1 MADLTLRSVK
11 GSPLTNTELDGNFE
25 YFTGSHAVT
34 GSLTVTEDLI
44 ISGSII
50 GNISGSVNI
59 AGIMNATPSGVQIT
73 GSLVVS
79 GSNTFTNVGPM
90 KTGAANNVAAGFAFA
105 QGSMVSASG
114 LYSHAEGFDTN
125 ASGIFSHAEGQNT
138 LSQGGSSHAEGVD
151 TSAIGDFSH
160 AEGYGTISSGHA
172 SHAEGYFT
180 LASASYQHT
189 QGIYN
194 IASDVTGAFII
205 GNGSGPSSRS
215 NLIFAAGNQVEIT
228 GSLVVTGGITGSLS
242 GTVTSAS
249 FASTSSYALTAQTL
263 LGSVV
268 SASFA
273 STASYI
279 SPSFISASAA
289 ASGFGSGGGST
300 INTGSFATT
309 GSNAFFGNQSV
320 SGSVTVTG
328 SINHVGSL
336 KTGVAANVALNTSL
350 ANGFNVSASGE
361 YSHAEGYYVNAK
373 SQGSHAEGS
382 FSSAGLPAWDTNST
396 VNGIT
401 QLPTS
406 IGNITSSI
414 VAGATVVLGN
424 IPYAANYL
432 IVSRSFFQASRTQI
446 EYVSASNLNAS
457 SGVPLA
463 IIDMNNIL
471 ATYPNQTLTTGEFS
485 HVEGSSNLAIF
496 GHAEGEGNLAFAG
509 HAEGNGTIS
518 RGYASHAEGGATLS
532 LGIASHAEGYLTT
545 ASGDYSHAEGRET
558 LTLGNYSHAEGF
570 QTVASGSYSHAEGWG
585 TSASGS
591 YQHVQGT
598 FNVPSTTQGAFIIGN
613 GVSDFNRSN
622 LLIAASNQVQIT
634 GSLSV
639 TGGITGTVTT
649 ASYINPTFI
658 SASAA
663 AAGFGS
669 GGGSTIDTGSF
680 ATTGSNAFFGN
691 QSVSGSVTVT
701 GSINHVGSLK
711 TGDNA
716 NNLAINNSL
725 AQGSF
730 TSASGQYSHAEG
742 EYTVASGYASHTE
755 GYFTN
760 ARDFATHAEGYYTN
774 AGLTA
779 WDTNGTFNGLT
790 QLPSSIGNITSSFA
804 PGTTV
809 ILGTNYLKVSRSFFQ
824 SNLTQVQ
831 YVDQSSLNLSA
842 GVPLALIDSTVYP
855 NQTLKTGQ
863 NSHAEGESTLAVF
876 GHAEGVST
884 IAIKGH
890 AEGENTISIGA
901 GSHAEGYNTTAS
913 SDYSHAEGYLTKADG
928 PSSHAEGRLSRS
940 GLPAW
945 QVQST
950 VGGVSQLPPFVGNI
964 TSSFTPGDY
973 VILGNQSYVVSRS
986 FFESNV
992 TKIEY
997 VNQPSLVGGGGVPLA
1012 LVNNFT
1018 SWPNQTSTVGSY
1030 AHAEGL
1036 GNVAANNYTHAEG
1049 NGTKALGQYSHTEG
1063 GFTVAIGAYSHAEG
1077 FGTIAKGDFQH
1088 VGGLYNTEDSSSLF
1102 IIGNGDTDNARK
1114 DAFKVRMSGSIVLPT
1129 TQSAA
1134 PSWTGTDGEMVFA
1147 TVTGDHYFYVWMSGA
1162 WRSGSLA

>member
-11 GSPLTNTELDGNFE
+11 GSPLTNAELDGNFE

-34 GSLTVTEDLI
+34 GSLIVTEDLI
-44 ISGSII
+44 VSGSII

-59 AGIMNATPSGVQIT
+59 AGIMTATPSGVEIT

-79 GSNTFTNVGPM
+79 GSNTFTNIGPM
-90 KTGAANNVAAGFAFA
+90 KTGAANNVALGFSLA
-105 QGSMVSASG
+105 QGINVSASG
-114 LYSHAEGFDTN
+114 LYSHAEGFDTK
-125 ASGIFSHAEGQNT
+125 ASGSFSHAEGQNT
-138 LSQGGSSHAEGVD
+138 TSQGGSSHAEGVE
-151 TSAIGDFSH
+151 TLSSGDFSH
-160 AEGYGTISSGHA
+160 AEGYLTVAAGYA
-172 SHAEGYFT
+172 SHAEGFGT
-180 LASASYQHT
+180 LASASYQHA
-189 QGIYN
+189 QGTYN
-194 IASDVTGAFII
+194 LSSPITGAFII

-215 NLIFAAGNQVEIT
+215 NLVFAAGNQVEIT

-242 GTVTSAS
+242 GTITSSS
-249 FASTSSYALTAQTL
+249 FAT
-263 LGSVV
+263 
-268 SASFA
+268 
-273 STASYI
+273 TASYI
-279 SPSFISASAA
+279 DPTFISASAA
-289 ASGFGSGGGST
+289 ASGFGSG
-300 INTGSFATT
+300 
-309 GSNAFFGNQSV
+309 
-320 SGSVTVTG
+320 
-328 SINHVGSL
+328 
-336 KTGVAANVALNTSL
+336 
-350 ANGFNVSASGE
+350 
-361 YSHAEGYYVNAK
+361 
-373 SQGSHAEGS
+373 
-382 FSSAGLPAWDTNST
+382 
-396 VNGIT
+396 
-401 QLPTS
+401 
-406 IGNITSSI
+406 
-414 VAGATVVLGN
+414 
-424 IPYAANYL
+424 
-432 IVSRSFFQASRTQI
+432 
-446 EYVSASNLNAS
+446 
-457 SGVPLA
+457 
-463 IIDMNNIL
+463 
-471 ATYPNQTLTTGEFS
+471 
-485 HVEGSSNLAIF
+485 
-496 GHAEGEGNLAFAG
+496 
-509 HAEGNGTIS
+509 
-518 RGYASHAEGGATLS
+518 
-532 LGIASHAEGYLTT
+532 
-545 ASGDYSHAEGRET
+545 
-558 LTLGNYSHAEGF
+558 
-570 QTVASGSYSHAEGWG
+570 
-585 TSASGS
+585 
-591 YQHVQGT
+591 
-598 FNVPSTTQGAFIIGN
+598 
-613 GVSDFNRSN
+613 
-622 LLIAASNQVQIT
+622 
-634 GSLSV
+634 
-639 TGGITGTVTT
+639 
-649 ASYINPTFI
+649 
-658 SASAA
+658 
-663 AAGFGS
+663 

-691 QSVSGSVTVT
+691 QSVSGSITVT
-701 GSINHVGSLK
+701 GSISHFGSLR
-711 TGDNA
+711 TGDNV
-716 NNLAINNSL
+716 NNLATNNSL

-804 PGTTV
+804 PGTAV

-842 GVPLALIDSTVYP
+842 GVPLALIDPTVYP

-876 GHAEGVST
+876 GHAEGAST

-913 SDYSHAEGYLTKADG
+913 SDYSHAEGYFTKADG

-997 VNQPSLVGGGGVPLA
+997 VNQPSLVGPGGTPLA

-1030 AHAEGL
+1030 THAEGL

-1063 GFTVAIGAYSHAEG
+1063 GFTVAIGEYSHAEG
-1077 FGTIAKGDFQH
+1077 YGTIAKGNFQH
-1088 VGGLYNTEDSSSLF
+1088 VGGLYNTEDNSSLF
-1102 IIGNGDTDNARK
+1102 IIGNGGTANTRN

-1147 TVTGDHYFYVWMSGA
+1147 TVTGNHFFYVWMSGA

>member
-11 GSPLTNTELDGNFE
+11 GSPLTNSELDGNFE

-44 ISGSII
+44 VSGSII
-50 GNISGSVNI
+50 GNISGSVLVTTN
-59 AGIMNATPSGVQIT
+59 TGVQIT

-79 GSNTFTNVGPM
+79 GSNTFTNIGPM
-90 KTGAANNVAAGFAFA
+90 KTGAANNVAAGFALA

-125 ASGIFSHAEGQNT
+125 ASGTFSHAEGQNT

-151 TSAIGDFSH
+151 TFALGDFSH
-160 AEGYGTISSGHA
+160 AEGYLSVASGYA
-172 SHAEGYFT
+172 SHAEGFGT
-180 LASASYQHT
+180 ITSASFQHA

-194 IASDVTGAFII
+194 IASPVTGAFIV
-205 GNGSGPSSRS
+205 GNGNISARS
-215 NLIFAAGNQVEIT
+215 NLIFAAGNQVEVT
-228 GSLVVTGGITGSLS
+228 GSLVVTGGI
-242 GTVTSAS
+242 
-249 FASTSSYALTAQTL
+249 
-263 LGSVV
+263 
-268 SASFA
+268 
-273 STASYI
+273 I
-279 SPSFISASAA
+279 
-289 ASGFGSGGGST
+289 
-300 INTGSFATT
+300 
-309 GSNAFFGNQSV
+309 
-320 SGSVTVTG
+320 
-328 SINHVGSL
+328 
-336 KTGVAANVALNTSL
+336 
-350 ANGFNVSASGE
+350 
-361 YSHAEGYYVNAK
+361 
-373 SQGSHAEGS
+373 
-382 FSSAGLPAWDTNST
+382 
-396 VNGIT
+396 
-401 QLPTS
+401 
-406 IGNITSSI
+406 
-414 VAGATVVLGN
+414 
-424 IPYAANYL
+424 
-432 IVSRSFFQASRTQI
+432 
-446 EYVSASNLNAS
+446 
-457 SGVPLA
+457 
-463 IIDMNNIL
+463 
-471 ATYPNQTLTTGEFS
+471 
-485 HVEGSSNLAIF
+485 
-496 GHAEGEGNLAFAG
+496 
-509 HAEGNGTIS
+509 
-518 RGYASHAEGGATLS
+518 
-532 LGIASHAEGYLTT
+532 
-545 ASGDYSHAEGRET
+545 
-558 LTLGNYSHAEGF
+558 
-570 QTVASGSYSHAEGWG
+570 
-585 TSASGS
+585 
-591 YQHVQGT
+591 
-598 FNVPSTTQGAFIIGN
+598 
-613 GVSDFNRSN
+613 
-622 LLIAASNQVQIT
+622 
-634 GSLSV
+634 
-639 TGGITGTVTT
+639 GTVTT

-669 GGGSTIDTGSF
+669 GGGGGSV
-680 ATTGSNAFFGN
+680 TTGSNTFNGT
-691 QSVSGSVTVT
+691 QTISGSVIVTGSLTVSGSNTFTNVGPMTT
-701 GSINHVGSLK
+701 GVA
-711 TGDNA
+711 A
-716 NNLAINNSL
+716 NVALNNSL
-725 AQGSF
+725 ANGF
-730 TSASGQYSHAEG
+730 NVSASGQYSHAEG

-824 SNLTQVQ
+824 ANLTQVQ

-1102 IIGNGDTDNARK
+1102 IIGNGDTDNTRK

>member
-11 GSPLTNTELDGNFE
+11 GSPLTNAELDGNFE
-25 YFTGSHAVT
+25 YFTGSHAIT

-44 ISGSII
+44 VSGSII
-50 GNISGSVNI
+50 GNISGSVLVTTN
-59 AGIMNATPSGVQIT
+59 TGVQIT

-79 GSNTFTNVGPM
+79 GSNTFTNIGPM
-90 KTGAANNVAAGFAFA
+90 KTGAANNVAAGFALA

-125 ASGIFSHAEGQNT
+125 ASGTFSHAEGQNT

-151 TSAIGDFSH
+151 TFALGDFSH
-160 AEGYGTISSGHA
+160 AEGYLSVASGYA
-172 SHAEGYFT
+172 SHAEGFGT
-180 LASASYQHT
+180 ITSASFQHA

-194 IASDVTGAFII
+194 IASPVTGAFIV
-205 GNGSGPSSRS
+205 GNGNISARS
-215 NLIFAAGNQVEIT
+215 NLIFAAGNQVEVT
-228 GSLVVTGGITGSLS
+228 GSLVVTGGII
-242 GTVTSAS
+242 GTVT
-249 FASTSSYALTAQTL
+249 
-263 LGSVV
+263 
-268 SASFA
+268 
-273 STASYI
+273 TASYI
-279 SPSFISASAA
+279 NPTFISASAA
-289 ASGFGSGGGST
+289 AAGFGSGGGG
-300 INTGSFATT
+300 GSVTT
-309 GSNAFFGNQSV
+309 GSNTFNGTQTISGSVIVTGSLTV
-320 SGSVTVTG
+320 SGSNTFT
-328 SINHVGSL
+328 NVGPMT
-336 KTGVAANVALNTSL
+336 TGVAANVALNNSL
-350 ANGFNVSASGE
+350 ANGFNVSASGQ
-361 YSHAEGYYVNAK
+361 YSHAEGFEVHAK
-373 SQGSHAEGS
+373 SIGTHAEGYG
-382 FSSAGLPAWDTNST
+382 SSAGLSAWDTNGT
-396 VNGIT
+396 FNGLT
-401 QLPTS
+401 QLPSS
-406 IGNITSSI
+406 IGNVTSSLPSGTN
-414 VAGATVVLGN
+414 VMLGTL
-424 IPYAANYL
+424 PL
-432 IVSRSFFQASRTQI
+432 VVSRSFFQANLTQV
-446 EYVSASNLNAS
+446 EYVGVPNLNLS
-457 SGVPLA
+457 SGNGLA
-463 IIDMNNIL
+463 IVDPFAIASQI
-471 ATYPNQTLTTGEFS
+471 TYPNQTLTVGEFS
-485 HVEGSSNLAIF
+485 HAEGSNNIALF
-496 GHAEGEGNLAFAG
+496 GHAEGGGTVAYYG
-509 HAEGNGTIS
+509 HAEGGNTVSI
-518 RGYASHAEGGATLS
+518 GYASHAEGGNTTS
-532 LGIASHAEGYLTT
+532 IGIGSHSEGSFTT
-545 ASGDYSHAEGRET
+545 ASGD
-558 LTLGNYSHAEGF
+558 YSHAEGF

-585 TSASGS
+585 TVTSGS

-649 ASYINPTFI
+649 ASYIDPTFI

-663 AAGFGS
+663 ASGFGS

-711 TGDNA
+711 TGVAA
-716 NNLAINNSL
+716 NVALNNSL
-725 AQGSF
+725 ANGF
-730 TSASGQYSHAEG
+730 NVSASGQYSHAEG

-824 SNLTQVQ
+824 ANLTQVQ

-1102 IIGNGDTDNARK
+1102 IIGNGDTDNTRK